1 MRAILLRLSFLYI
14 VFCIACKAPVSDTAA
29 CKDDI
34 EQRLKTS
41 IAFFDKGDFRAA
53 DSLAFLTAQAARSAG
68 CSPVLWAK
76 ARVLMANAQQY
87 AYDTGHAVDSL
98 LRDLA
103 FARRYHPE
111 LAGIFHFWLGY
122 TYYSEGEFWKAFG
135 HYEAA
140 RTAHENGKV
149 PVVTGNAGLH
159 LYKPLANIYT
169 RLGETDKAI
178 NLLQIARDLSVQQA
192 DTASIPETYCDL
204 GLAFMDAG
212 NLDAAC
218 DNYRTGLAFSL
229 KNPRGDEMRI
239 SDVRK
244 QLLSNW
250 ATAKWRSGD
259 PDSTQLLA
267 LNSLRYD
274 PENPEAFMMLG
285 EVENYKKHFSEAGD
299 YFRKAEALQRSF
311 GSTLDRDLAK
321 YMLRRA
327 RLALERNPSDPKA
340 VELCNSAMRCVIPRF
355 RPASVWDNPSPASFY
370 PENVISEALD
380 LKSAILWTR
389 YFRGNRDPALLRLA
403 DTTAALALQSVD
415 TLTAAYGFE
424 SSVLNSLDSTRAL
437 HERYFRILFERNERL
452 HEPQT
457 PARIVAF
464 SERSRALLLRQKL
477 ADDAAL
483 QTGGVSADLL
493 EREKMLRSELIE
505 QKNTLVQMEADG
517 EAQTDLDQ
525 QKRRIFRLED
535 ERIALKRAIKGLSG
549 TGAGDSGN
557 VAVPLPVVR
566 SVIGSDSALLVEY
579 FYNPETGALYQIGI
593 TRHEVRLARH
603 TLAAANIEA
612 FIAFVRDE
620 TAAKERTDAD
630 PGYLE
635 QFVRESHMLYDS
647 LLAQVA
653 GDLPIREL
661 IVVPDGILGA
671 FPFDLLLPAAGGG
684 DSFRHL
690 PYLFRKTAV
699 RFAASATVL
708 LQDKKR
714 TGRSPSE
721 GYLGIAPAYR
731 SNTFPWVEY
740 GGDCVS
746 ALQALCGGQYV
757 KGFSATKDRF
767 RELAPH
773 CRILH
778 FYGHGRADN
787 ATPGRSYLAF
797 RSVTGK
803 NAGRSGMLAAASQLP
818 AEEVPNVLFAQEI
831 SLMRLNADLA
841 VLSAC
846 ETGVGKVV
854 GGEGVLSLAR
864 AFLDAGCPSAAMTLW
879 SVDDEATDQ
888 LTQSF
893 LRHVRGGMR
902 KDVALQLAKKEF
914 LESGKSA
921 APYYWSGFVLAGD
934 ASPLKPLPENCFVAF
949 RDETRRCAAVWAA
962 GAMLAGILALLA
974 VIFRYRHP

>member
-1 MRAILLRLSFLYI
+1 MIWRTGRQAGVQTAIDRMRSDLEFAEKNHPEVAGLFHLQLAYLYNNEKKEYLN
-14 VFCIACKAPVSDTAA
+14 A
-29 CKDDI
+29 
-34 EQRLKTS
+34 
-41 IAFFDKGDFRAA
+41 
-53 DSLAFLTAQAARSAG
+53 LAHYE
-68 CSPVLWAK
+68 K
-76 ARVLMANAQQY
+76 ARRL
-87 AYDTGHAVDSL
+87 H
-98 LRDLA
+98 
-103 FARRYHPE
+103 
-111 LAGIFHFWLGY
+111 
-122 TYYSEGEFWKAFG
+122 EGG
-135 HYEAA
+135 
-140 RTAHENGKV
+140 RMVV
-149 PVVTGNAGLH
+149 PKKSGQF

-169 RLGETDKAI
+169 RLGENNKAV
-178 NLLQIARDLSVQQA
+178 NLLQIARDSAIRQA
-192 DTASIPETYCDL
+192 DTAAIPEIYCDL
-204 GLAFMDAG
+204 GLAFMDVGDLA
-212 NLDAAC
+212 AAC
-218 DNYRTGLAFSL
+218 QNYDTGLQFSR
-229 KNPRGDEMRI
+229 KNPGGSSRRI
-239 SDVRK
+239 NDVRT

-250 ATAKWRSGD
+250 AEARWRAGD
-259 PDSTQLLA
+259 PDSASALA
-267 LNSLRYD
+267 GRSLEFD
-274 PENPEAFMMLG
+274 PENTEACMTLG
-285 EVENYKKHFSEAGD
+285 EVAAGKKQYDAADACFRRAEDIRRSSE
-299 YFRKAEALQRSF
+299 YP
-311 GSTLDRDLAK
+311 LDRELAK
-321 YMLRRA
+321 ILLRRA
-327 RLALERNPSDPKA
+327 RLAAERNLPGPQA
-340 VELCNSAMRCVIPRF
+340 LGLCNEAIRFVIPLF
-355 RPASVWDNPSPASFY
+355 HPAGIFDNPSPASFY
-370 PENVISEALD
+370 PENAISEALD
-380 LKSAILWTR
+380 LKSAVLWTR
-389 YFRGNRDPALLRLA
+389 YLQKNRDPVLLRLA
-403 DTTAALALQSVD
+403 DTTTALALQSVD
-415 TLTAAYGFE
+415 TLTATYGFE

-452 HEPQT
+452 HEVQT

-483 QTGGVSADLL
+483 QTADIPSELA
-493 EREKMLRSELIE
+493 EREKMLRSELID
-505 QKNTLVQMEADG
+505 QKNTLAQMEADK
-517 EAQTDLDQ
+517 EAPEDIEG

-535 ERIALKRAIKGLSG
+535 ERGALKRQIRERSSAR
-549 TGAGDSGN
+549 AGDSVG
-557 VAVPLPVVR
+557 VVVTLAGIQRQLP
-566 SVIGSDSALLVEY
+566 SDSAMLVEY

-603 TLAAANIEA
+603 TLAAANLEA

-620 TAAKERTDAD
+620 TAAKERTDVD
-630 PGYLE
+630 PGYLG

-653 GDLPIREL
+653 GDLPLREL

-671 FPFDLLLPAAGGG
+671 FPFDLLLPGAPGADG
-684 DSFRHL
+684 DSFRQL

-708 LQDKKR
+708 LQDEKR
-714 TGRSPSE
+714 IDRSPSE

-746 ALQALCGGQYV
+746 ALQALCGGQYI

-767 RELAPH
+767 RALAPN

-787 ATPGRSYLAF
+787 VTPGRSYLAF
-797 RSVTGK
+797 RSATGK
-803 NAGRSGMLAAASQLP
+803 SAGKSGVLAAASQLP

-831 SLMRLNADLA
+831 SLMHLNADLA

-893 LRHVRGGMR
+893 LRHVREGKR
-902 KDVALQLAKKEF
+902 KDIALQLAKKEF

-934 ASPLKPLPENCFVAF
+934 ASPLKSLPGNCYVAF
-949 RDETRRCAAVWAA
+949 RDETYRCTVLCAV
-962 GAMLAGILALLA
+962 GAMLAGVLALLIA
-974 VIFRYRHP
+974 IFRYRHP